1 MSSIAIITDTDASLP
16 AAVAEKYGIQQVPII
31 VLFGDEQLETGAD
44 INDAQLFARID
55 QEGRLPTTSA
65 PSPGQFA
72 QAYQAAFDAGAD
84 SIICFCVSG
93 EVSATLGAAV
103 TAKDL
108 LPGRDIEVVDTRSL
122 TMAQGFMVL
131 EAAKAAAEGAAKDDI
146 IARALDVGQRTH
158 LYGALATLKYLRM
171 SGRVGHV
178 TAGMASMLNIKPILT
193 IQEGKLDMLERV
205 RTRKRAWARTIELA
219 QETANGRA
227 IEQMAVVHVNCP
239 DDAAAFEKQLRSSL
253 DCPPEIIMAELTAGL
268 SVHSGAG
275 FVGVVFVLAK

>member
-31 VLFGDEQLETGAD
+31 VLFGSEALETSVD
-44 INDAQLFARID
+44 INDAQLFARIN

-65 PSPGQFA
+65 PSPGQFT
-72 QAYQAAFDAGAD
+72 QAYQAAFAAGAD

-93 EVSATLGAAV
+93 EVSATLAAAV

-108 LPGRDIEVVDTRSL
+108 LPRRDIEVVDTRSL
-122 TMAQGFMVL
+122 TMAQGFIVL
-131 EAAKAAAEGAAKDDI
+131 EAAKAAAEGAAKAEI

-171 SGRVGHV
+171 SGRVGHL

-193 IQEGKLDMLERV
+193 IQEGKLDMLERI

-227 IEQMAVVHVNCP
+227 IEQMAVIHVNCP
-239 DDAAAFEKQLRSSL
+239 DDAIEFEKQLRASL
-253 DCPPEIIMAELTAGL
+253 DCPSEIIMAELTAGL

-275 FVGVVFVLAK
+275 FVGVVFVLAR